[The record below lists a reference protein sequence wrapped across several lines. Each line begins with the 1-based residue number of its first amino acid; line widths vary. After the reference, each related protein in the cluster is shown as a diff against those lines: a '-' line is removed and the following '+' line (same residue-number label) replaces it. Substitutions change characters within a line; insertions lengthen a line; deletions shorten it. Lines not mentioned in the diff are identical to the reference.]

1 MDLWVATTNKGKL
14 AEFKSLMEPQG
25 VIIHSPNE
33 LKSYFPPKE
42 DGATFEA
49 NARLKSRSMKVMKP
63 GVWVIGEDSGLE
75 AEGLGGLPGIHSAR
89 YAGEKA
95 GDAENCAKLLKMM
108 QIRAGDNR
116 KAIFRCTI
124 VAYSPEGVEHIIQG
138 EMPGTIAMKAT
149 GTVGFGYDPVFIPEG
164 ETKTLA
170 ELGPAVKNKISH
182 RASAIRALLAVM
194 NNKS

>member
-1 MDLWVATTNKGKL
+1 MDLWVATTNQGKL
-14 AEFKSLMEPQG
+14 SEFKSLMEQQG
-25 VIIHSPNE
+25 VIIHSPKE

-42 DGATFEA
+42 TGATFED
-49 NARLKSRSMKVMKP
+49 NARLKSRSMKVMKS
-63 GVWVIGEDSGLE
+63 GVWVLGEDSGLE

-116 KAIFRCTI
+116 KAVFRCTI
-124 VAYSPEGVEHIIQG
+124 VAYSPEGIEHVIQG
-138 EMPGTIAMKAT
+138 EMSGTIASKAS

-170 ELGPAVKNKISH
+170 ELGLAVKNRISH
-182 RASAIRALLAVM
+182 RANAIRTLLALM
-194 NNKS
+194 NNK